1 MSSVLVASSG
11 AAVLHEVSDTGT
23 LRGLAQLTQLSLEDN
38 YIDAFDGFADC
49 PELLEL
55 YLSNNLVE
63 ELRATS
69 AFRTSFF
76 SLLWNGFR
84 LVFSVV
90 LKIRSFCS
98 QEF

>member
-1 MSSVLVASSG
+1 M
-11 AAVLHEVSDTGT
+11 LHEVSDTGT
-23 LRGLAQLTQLSLEDN
+23 LRGLVHLTQLSLEDN

-69 AFRTSFF
+69 AGASH
-76 SLLWNGFR
+76 G
-84 LVFSVV
+84 V
-90 LKIRSFCS
+90 LRRVAF
-98 QEF
+98 ETL

>member
-1 MSSVLVASSG
+1 ML
-11 AAVLHEVSDTGT
+11 LEVSDTGT

-69 AFRTSFF
+69 AFRTSVFV
-76 SLLWNGFR
+76 LRWTDFR
-84 LVFSVV
+84 LVFSMV
-90 LKIRSFCS
+90 LKICFFCS